1 MRWVLWIGGT
11 LAAVVAVAFIVGSA
25 LPQNHVASR
34 TAHFASPPEVVWEVI
49 TGVEQYPA
57 WRKDVDSV
65 QLLTGESDTLAWRE
79 VSGGDRIS
87 FVAEVVEA
95 PSRLVTRISDKSLPF
110 GGSWEYRIDREGTG
124 SKLTV
129 TENGEVYNAIFRF
142 ASRYVIGHT
151 ATIDKYL
158 KHLAARLGET
168 VVPAPAD
175 SGRG

>member
-1 MRWVLWIGGT
+1 MRWVLWIGGI
-11 LAAVVAVAFIVGSA
+11 LAAVVGVAFIVGFA

-34 TAHFASPPEVVWEVI
+34 SARFASPPEVVWEAI
-49 TGVEQYPA
+49 TGVEQYPS

-87 FVAEVVEA
+87 FVAETVEA
-95 PSRLVTRISDKSLPF
+95 PSLLVTRISDKSLPF
-110 GGSWEYRIDREGTG
+110 GGSWEYRIERDGTG
-124 SKLTV
+124 SRITI
-129 TENGEVYNAIFRF
+129 TENGEVYNPIFRF
-142 ASRYVIGHT
+142 VSRFVIGHT

-158 KHLAARLGET
+158 SDLAARLGET
-168 VVPAPAD
+168 IVPALSG

>member
-65 QLLTGESDTLAWRE
+65 QLLTGHPDTLAWRE
-79 VSGGDRIS
+79 VSGSDRIS
-87 FVAEVVEA
+87 FVAETVEA

-110 GGSWEYRIDREGTG
+110 GGSWEYRIEREGTG
-124 SKLTV
+124 SRLTI
-129 TENGEVYNAIFRF
+129 TEHGEDYNPVFRF
-142 ASRYVIGHT
+142 VSRFVMGHT

-158 KHLAARLGET
+158 AYLAARLGET
-168 VVPAPAD
+168 VVPASSD

>member
-1 MRWVLWIGGT
+1 MKWVLWIGAT
-11 LAAVVAVAFIVGSA
+11 LAAIAAVAFIVGFA

-34 TAHFASPPEVVWEVI
+34 SAHLASPPEVVWEVI

-65 QLLTGESDTLAWRE
+65 QLLTGQGDTLAWRE

-87 FVAEVVEA
+87 FVAETVEA

-110 GGSWEYRIDREGTG
+110 GGSWEYRIEPDGTG
-124 SKLTV
+124 SKVTI
-129 TENGEVYNAIFRF
+129 TENGEVYNPIFRF
-142 ASRYVIGHT
+142 VSRFVIGHT

-158 KHLAARLGET
+158 AALAARLGET
-168 VVPAPAD
+168 IVPALSD